1 MARWTGW
8 GGLWAA
14 GVCAVLSCTLTAWLE
29 GSPLHSVGA
38 ALLGAL
44 LGALLWQAGQAAGA
58 CLPALRRWERML
70 LCLPVLGLGL
80 WVCFAPLTGLG
91 VSLCLLAAAA
101 LWLILLGRRRALSA
115 AGAGMI
121 MLLGFFFCYCALSNL
136 CLSPD
141 SYSYYDMAK
150 TLFSDFGRVAT
161 VRQYVVLTDYGIS
174 FPYLYPLLLAVTD
187 GLTGLGMYSGV
198 VLNIPLSALAAILL
212 LPLSRRICSRDW
224 PGLLA
229 AAALL
234 TNRKFLSEVLSG
246 RAIPAAVLC
255 VVLLLLVLCREDWR
269 GFRNLALA
277 GLLAGA
283 SMALRFDNLTVVGF
297 LGLCVLL
304 FSGRDRLVR
313 AVCCGLGA
321 LVPLLPWIV
330 YSLVRFGTV
339 WVSDNGGTLTLVDIT
354 TPQRFFLP
362 DEVPASLFSDPA
374 AWLQALSG
382 RFSMVLLLLGL
393 TFVSTQVL
401 LPGLVLA
408 VGAVRDRLTRGRVS
422 FPCRRAWAMPVLV
435 LIFYALK
442 ALAYCLVGY
451 ETARY
456 HAETVVMVIFALG
469 CLLAPHV
476 SRRLARLGTALYLL
490 LALWAAV
497 LYSTPLS
504 QSIRPLCTHP
514 SYQSC
519 LNFGYQEQDADWHE
533 LWQRVSTQPLLTDQ
547 TAHMPDWVAELYQ
560 LVDDPDARVF
570 FISSGGDAYAY
581 GAYTGQKSFAS
592 IANMTGERFF
602 YLIDHY
608 IHPTHIVITDEADL
622 QWVEPLT
629 ERYGLT
635 LLGQVGDNLLYRV
648 GC

>member
-1 MARWTGW
+1 MGKTAGA
-8 GGLWAA
+8 GPVWAA
-14 GVCAVLSCTLTAWLE
+14 GFSAVLGCALTAGLE
-29 GSPLHSVGA
+29 GSPLHGLGA

-44 LGALLWQAGQAAGA
+44 LGLLLWRAGLTAGA
-58 CLPALRRWERML
+58 RLPRLRRGERLFLCLPA
-70 LCLPVLGLGL
+70 LGLGL
-80 WVCFAPLTGLG
+80 WVCFAPLTALALA
-91 VSLCLLAAAA
+91 LCLLAAAA
-101 LWLILLGRRRALSA
+101 LWLVLLGRRRALRP

-121 MLLGFFFCYCALSNL
+121 LLLAFFFCYCALSSL

-141 SYSYYDMAK
+141 SYSYYDMAR

-161 VRQYVVLTDYGIS
+161 VRQYVVFTDYGIS

-187 GLTGLGMYSGV
+187 SLTGLGMYSGV
-198 VLNIPLSALAAILL
+198 ALNVPLSALAAVLL
-212 LPLSRRICSRDW
+212 LPLSRRICGRDW

-229 AAALL
+229 AAVLL

-269 GFRNLALA
+269 SFPNLFLA

-283 SMALRFDNLTVVGF
+283 SMALRFDNLTAVGF

-304 FSGRDRLVR
+304 LSGRGRLPR

-321 LVPLLPWIV
+321 LIPLLPWAV
-330 YSLVRFGTV
+330 YSLARFGTV
-339 WVSDNGGTLTLVDIT
+339 WISDNGGTLTLMDIT

-362 DEVPASLFSDPA
+362 DEVPASLFSDPG
-374 AWLQALSG
+374 AWLHALPG
-382 RFSMVLLLLGL
+382 RFATVLVLLGL

-408 VGAVRDRLTRGRVS
+408 AGAARDRLRRGRVP
-422 FPCRRAWAMPVLV
+422 FPRRRAWAMPLLILV
-435 LIFYALK
+435 FYALK
-442 ALAYCLVGY
+442 TLAYCLVGY

-456 HAETVVMVIFALG
+456 HAETVVMVTFALG

-476 SRRLARLGTALYLL
+476 SRPLARLGTALYLL
-490 LALWAAV
+490 LALWAAF

-504 QSIRPLCTHP
+504 QSVSPLCAHP

-519 LNFGYQEQDADWHE
+519 LSFGYQEQDADWRE
-533 LWQRVSTQPLLTDQ
+533 LWQRVSTQPLLTEQ
-547 TAHMPDWVAELYQ
+547 TARMPGWVSELYG
-560 LVDDPDARVF
+560 LVDDPEARVF
-570 FISSGGDAYAY
+570 FISSGGNAYAY

-608 IHPTHIVITDEADL
+608 IHPTHIVISDESDL
-622 QWVEPLT
+622 QWVAPLE

-635 LLGQVGDNLLYRV
+635 FLGQAGNELLYRV
-648 GC
+648 GG